1 MARYKLQG
9 RARDT
14 WGNATANLDI
24 YIYKAGTSRTQDAII
39 YTSKTSTTAISAA
52 PQISSDQY
60 GSFNF
65 WVDDT
70 DYTASTTKFDIYAD
84 GLEYTY
90 VDIFNIKHHGT
101 MGDLLDNDHPQYAEH
116 LNISTVTAETTASN
130 ADVILANAPSGSP
143 FMVYLQE
150 SNDASITVKKID
162 NNENTTIQ
170 GLSGNI
176 DGQANTTLTT
186 QYERA
191 TFVWDGTN
199 WFII

>member
-1 MARYKLQG
+1 
-9 RARDT
+9 
-14 WGNATANLDI
+14 
-24 YIYKAGTSRTQDAII
+24 
-39 YTSKTSTTAISAA
+39 
-52 PQISSDQY
+52 
-60 GSFNF
+60 
-65 WVDDT
+65 
-70 DYTASTTKFDIYAD
+70 
-84 GLEYTY
+84 
-90 VDIFNIKHHGT
+90 
-101 MGDLLDNDHPQYAEH
+101 
-116 LNISTVTAETTASN
+116 
-130 ADVILANAPSGSP
+130 
-143 FMVYLQE
+143 MVYLQE

>member
-14 WGNATANLDI
+14 WGNTISGLDI
-24 YIYKAGTSRTQDAII
+24 YIYVAGTSKLQDAII
-39 YTSKTSTTAISAA
+39 YISSTSTTAISAS

-60 GSFNF
+60 GSFQF

-84 GLEYTY
+84 GLDYTY

-101 MGDLLDNDHPQYAEH
+101 LGDLLDNDHPQYAEH
-116 LNISTVTAETTASN
+116 INVSTVTVETTASN
-130 ADVILANAPSGSP
+130 ADVILADASGGA
-143 FMVYLQE
+143 FTVYLQE
-150 SNDASITVKKID
+150 SDDASITVKKID
-162 NNENTTIQ
+162 LSNNVTVR

-176 DGQANTTLTT
+176 DGASTKVLNT
-186 QYERA
+186 QYERN
-191 TFVWDGTN
+191 TFAWDGNN

>member
-39 YTSKTSTTAISAA
+39 YTSRTSTTAISAA

-101 MGDLLDNDHPQYAEH
+101 MGDLLDNDHPQYAIH
-116 LNISTVTAETTASN
+116 SNMSTITTETTASN
-130 ADVILANAPSGSP
+130 ADVILASASSGP
-143 FMVYLQE
+143 ITVYLQD
-150 SNDASITVKKID
+150 SDDATITVKKTDPI
-162 NNENTTIQ
+162 NNVTVQ

-176 DGQANTTLTT
+176 DGSATKVLTS
-186 QYERA
+186 QYDKE